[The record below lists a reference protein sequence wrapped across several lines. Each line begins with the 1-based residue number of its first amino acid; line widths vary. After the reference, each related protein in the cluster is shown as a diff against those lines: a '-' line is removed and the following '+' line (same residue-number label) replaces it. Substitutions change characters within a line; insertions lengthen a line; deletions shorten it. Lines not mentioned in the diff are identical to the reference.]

1 MSSYLRVDGEETPIR
16 GARLLLQRGTSGDR
30 RGFVFQVTAHGRRR
44 MLHLAGW
51 APGDEP
57 ADLTGQVVP
66 LLASGPDAAVDGRFF
81 AHAEV
86 RFGRVR
92 DDLAIISIDGE
103 VEDIEPA
110 SSARSSLECDLRAEV
125 QAIADRRHCLSCG
138 AGVAEHATDRD
149 EFVGGYR
156 VRMRVLPIVCP
167 ACTGFADSPR
177 HCPTCGT
184 AYGPGDVTSLSD
196 EAALGYTASCA
207 QGHTFSGNLVFGTGS

>member
-44 MLHLAGW
+44 MMHLAGW

-57 ADLTGQVVP
+57 GDLTGQVVP

-81 AHAEV
+81 AGAEI

-110 SSARSSLECDLRAEV
+110 SAARSRLESDLRAEV
-125 QAIADRRHCLSCG
+125 VSIPDRRHCLACG
-138 AGVAEHATDRD
+138 AGVAAHATDRD

-167 ACTGFADSPR
+167 ACTGFAEEPR
-177 HCPTCGT
+177 HCPTCGS
-184 AYGPGDVTSLSD
+184 AYRDGDVATLSD
-196 EAALGYTASCA
+196 DEALGYTATCA
-207 QGHTFSGNLVFGTGS
+207 EGHTYSGSLIFGSGS